1 MASISEIK
9 QRSANIK
16 TTRQIIRALEMV
28 SSAKLQK
35 AKNRLE
41 GIRPLYQEM
50 KRNAENLKYC
60 GEAGDHPFVRKRDVK
75 NIGYVIMTS
84 DKGLCGSYNNQITE
98 AALTHMNRKKKEGKQ
113 EKLLVAGA
121 AGNEFFARHDKNI
134 LHGFSHRL
142 EANLYADSCRMGE
155 VLSRLYLSGEADE
168 VYVAY
173 TRFDSILSHIPRVEK
188 ILPLPHEPGMLQN
201 SGRMLYEPNVSSFLD
216 HMVPLYLQTCLFAAA
231 SESTTCE
238 HTARMINM
246 QSADK
251 NAEDVIR
258 NLNRIYN
265 RKRQAAITQE
275 LTEIIG
281 GAKLLN

>member
-1 MASISEIK
+1 MASISEIQ
-9 QRSANIK
+9 QRSSNIK
-16 TTRQIIRALEMV
+16 TTRQIIKALEMV

-35 AKNRLE
+35 AKKRLE

-50 KRNAENLKYC
+50 KRTAENLKYC
-60 GEAGDHPFVRKRDVK
+60 GEAGDHPFVRKRDVR

-84 DKGLCGSYNNQITE
+84 DKGLCGSYNNQIME
-98 AALTHMNRKKKEGKQ
+98 AALAHINRKEKEGKH
-113 EKLLVAGA
+113 EKLLVVGA
-121 AGNEFFARHDKNI
+121 VGNEFFARHDKNI
-134 LHGFSHRL
+134 LHGISHRL
-142 EANLYADSCRMGE
+142 EANLYADAGRMGE
-155 VLSRLYLSGEADE
+155 VLSRLYLSGDVDE
-168 VYVAY
+168 VYIAY
-173 TRFDSILSHIPRVEK
+173 TSFESMLNHVPRVEK
-188 ILPLPHEPGMLQN
+188 TLPLPYEPGKLERPGQ
-201 SGRMLYEPNVSSFLD
+201 MLYEPDVSSFLD
-216 HMVPLYLQTCLFAAA
+216 HMVPLYLHTCLFAAA

-238 HTARMINM
+238 HTARMVNM